1 MCKMMT
7 EIQTIE
13 GGQKRCP
20 PQKDQHKKYNS
31 SNKQKTKDTKET
43 KRNEQTNK

>member
-1 MCKMMT
+1 MMCMMI

-20 PQKDQHKKYNS
+20 PEEDQHKK
-31 SNKQKTKDTKET
+31 KFAPKTG
-43 KRNEQTNK
+43 QL